1 MARSKTKSRG
11 QPFKHGGY
19 SLMVR
24 RGSLPEK
31 MTRVR
36 KYLGEVR
43 EGLVRDIAGREEDL
57 TTAQLVLID
66 RAVSL
71 LSVIRT
77 IEYSLSEDGIM
88 QGKDLQPILREN
100 YLAYSNSLRLILR
113 ELGINKRQAADA
125 LDLGRYIAEAD
136 AAEAKVKAKAAIDT
150 GRGVEAQKNDDGEK
164 VAT

>member
-1 MARSKTKSRG
+1 MARTKTKPKG

-36 KYLGEVR
+36 KYLSEVR
-43 EGLVRDIAGREEDL
+43 EGLVRDIAGQEENL

-77 IEYSLSEDGIM
+77 IEYSLSEKGIM
-88 QGKDLQPILREN
+88 EGTALQPILREN

-113 ELGINKRQAADA
+113 ELGVDKRSTADV

-136 AAEAKVKAKAAIDT
+136 AKEAAQAKVKEKS
-150 GRGVEAQKNDDGEK
+150 VETVSLPTTEPR
-164 VAT
+164 